1 MFEGDRGR
9 ELGGGMDEVAQ
20 FREYAGE
27 CRRLAATAKNLE
39 HKKQLLDMATAWDSV
54 AAPKKSELA
63 AANQAIE

>member
-1 MFEGDRGR
+1 
-9 ELGGGMDEVAQ
+9 MDEVAQ
-20 FREYAGE
+20 YREYADE

-54 AAPKKSELA
+54 ARHKKSELA